1 VYIGYL
7 LIDII
12 SQQFPLRQ
20 SVSKPRS
27 GLKRIMAD
35 VWLDRTGY
43 VPGEKIQFNANIDNY
58 SGKSVRG
65 TTVQLIQVQRI
76 LLSNRVKFNSVFKNS
91 TRRLP
96 MANTRAESRQFCGRE
111 KVEKFVIRKF
121 KFGIEWPSSFRLFR
135 LPECHFA
142 ASSTSPT
149 SSRFITHFK
158 NSN

>member
-65 TTVQLIQVQRI
+65 TTVQLIQVQQ
-76 LLSNRVKFNSVFKNS
+76 SYYY
-91 TRRLP
+91 
-96 MANTRAESRQFCGRE
+96 
-111 KVEKFVIRKF
+111 
-121 KFGIEWPSSFRLFR
+121 
-135 LPECHFA
+135 
-142 ASSTSPT
+142 
-149 SSRFITHFK
+149 
-158 NSN
+158 